1 MSRRALVLAIA
12 AVVVIAAI
20 GAYIYLQY
28 YAQPAT
34 VKLVIVTRLSG
45 EEARAIREAFLKSD
59 IAKRFHIT
67 DVEFKKVDFGVW
79 KDLAFSGKIDAFYVG
94 EPAIYD
100 LLCSQGAF
108 RPIDLAEL
116 KSLVEGLSRE
126 FVGFDGKGRICWV
139 GVGLGTYGYIVNREF
154 VKKYGIPEPRSW
166 ADLLNPELGKPLELG
181 VRPVSFPL
189 PSKSGTAR
197 VTVMMILQKFG
208 WDRGWVVLTALGAL
222 SNFVSSSEKAR
233 DDAAMGVA
241 GIAPAYIGYGL
252 YAEEVSKGKAVFI
265 MPRGETVIYIS
276 PAAVAR
282 ETRHPREAQAFILW
296 LLSDD
301 GQKAMAKLFG
311 YLPVRSV
318 AGLEN
323 LSARLRE
330 ALENKF
336 PYNVSAEKE
345 VVAAVVTYFEA
356 AIADPE
362 AQELLTKVYRKAL
375 KLYRS
380 GKLSKDE
387 FRHLLE
393 KLGQPLTI
401 RDPLSGMLKR
411 FTYDYAR
418 ELTAELV
425 KGKVSREELYSAVKK
440 VAIERYASIY
450 ESLGSHG

>member
-1 MSRRALVLAIA
+1 MC
-12 AVVVIAAI
+12 
-20 GAYIYLQY
+20 
-28 YAQPAT
+28 
-34 VKLVIVTRLSG
+34 
-45 EEARAIREAFLKSD
+45 IR
-59 IAKRFHIT
+59 
-67 DVEFKKVDFGVW
+67 
-79 KDLAFSGKIDAFYVG
+79 
-94 EPAIYD
+94 
-100 LLCSQGAF
+100 
-108 RPIDLAEL
+108 
-116 KSLVEGLSRE
+116 
-126 FVGFDGKGRICWV
+126 
-139 GVGLGTYGYIVNREF
+139 
-154 VKKYGIPEPRSW
+154 
-166 ADLLNPELGKPLELG
+166 
-181 VRPVSFPL
+181 
-189 PSKSGTAR
+189 
-197 VTVMMILQKFG
+197 
-208 WDRGWVVLTALGAL
+208 DR
-222 SNFVSSSEKAR
+222 
-233 DDAAMGVA
+233 
-241 GIAPAYIGYGL
+241 
-252 YAEEVSKGKAVFI
+252 SKGKAVFI